1 MVQMDNNGLRT
12 NIEETL
18 QVLKALQLN
27 KFEFPGQMLKIRED
41 QVKKAWALNDPMI
54 FLRYRF
60 QIMQEDL
67 YSK

>member
-54 FLRYRF
+54 FLRYRS

>member
-41 QVKKAWALNDPMI
+41 QVKKAWALNDPI
-54 FLRYRF
+54 LRYRS